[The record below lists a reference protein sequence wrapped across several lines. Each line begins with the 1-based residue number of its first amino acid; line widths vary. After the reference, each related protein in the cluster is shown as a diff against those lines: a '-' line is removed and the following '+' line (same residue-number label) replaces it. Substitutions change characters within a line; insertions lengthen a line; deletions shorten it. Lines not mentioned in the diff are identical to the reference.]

1 MSLKIAPTAQEYA
14 HSVLVWALEKG
25 MYLRAQAVEAL
36 SIAIAMPQ
44 SIF

>member
-1 MSLKIAPTAQEYA
+1 MLVQPIPQKYAQN
-14 HSVLVWALEKG
+14 VVVWALEIS